1 MRKSFLAAITIAT
14 IMASCTTSTDEMT
27 GIESLSTDAAS
38 TITSYISNNYPD
50 TKLVTSVKSSG
61 NVSVVLNTGEEL
73 TFSTSGTFLAYSNN
87 ASDGLLADS
96 LGIPCDSTRNDSI
109 RAGHDHGGKGGKHGD
124 KGGKHGDKGGKGGK
138 GGKHGNDST
147 FAGGKHGHDR
157 HFRNEIAIDSLSA
170 DINTYLSTNYSG
182 YTVLHAESDT
192 ICEGPVTEVLV
203 VTGGAQPLKLV
214 FDASNVYLMKAER
227 FAYAIVPA
235 EVSTAVTTNY
245 STYNVMKKCEKQ
257 TLPDGS
263 IKYVVHLRSSD
274 THKVVTF
281 NADGSVSCEK

>member
-27 GIESLSTDAAS
+27 GIESLTTDAAS

-50 TKLVTSVKSSG
+50 TKLVTSVKSGG
-61 NVSVVLNTGEEL
+61 NVSVILNTGEEL

-87 ASDGLLADS
+87 AGDGLLADS

-109 RAGHDHGGKGGKHGD
+109 RAGHNHGGKGGKHGD
-124 KGGKHGDKGGKGGK
+124 NGGKHGGK

-157 HFRNEIAIDSLSA
+157 HFRNEIAIDSLST
-170 DINTYLSTNYSG
+170 DINTYVSTNYSG

-192 ICEGPVTEVLV
+192 ICEGAVTEVLV
-203 VTGGAQPLKLV
+203 AIGGAQPVKLV

-227 FAYAIVPA
+227 FAYAAVPA
-235 EVSTAVTTNY
+235 EVSTAVTTNF
-245 STYNVMKKCEKQ
+245 STYSVMKKCEKQ

-263 IKYVVHLRSSD
+263 IKYVVHLRSTD
-274 THKVVTF
+274 AHKVVTF
-281 NADGSVSCEK
+281 NADGTVSCEK

>member
-27 GIESLSTDAAS
+27 GIESLTTDAAS
-38 TITSYISNNYPD
+38 TITTYISNNYPD
-50 TKLVTSVKSSG
+50 TKLVTSVKSGG
-61 NVSVVLNTGEEL
+61 NVSVILNTGEEL

-87 ASDGLLADS
+87 AGDGVLADS
-96 LGIPCDSTRNDSI
+96 LGIPCDSTRIDSI
-109 RAGHDHGGKGGKHGD
+109 RAGHNHGGKGGKHGD
-124 KGGKHGDKGGKGGK
+124 KGGKHGGK

-147 FAGGKHGHDR
+147 FDGGKHGHDR

-170 DINTYLSTNYSG
+170 DINTYVSTNYSG

-192 ICEGPVTEVLV
+192 ICEGAVTEVLV
-203 VTGGAQPLKLV
+203 AIGGAQPLKLV

-227 FAYAIVPA
+227 FAYADVPA
-235 EVSTAVTTNY
+235 EVSTAVTTNF
-245 STYNVMKKCEKQ
+245 STYSVMKKCEKQ

-263 IKYVVHLRSSD
+263 IKYVVHFRSTD
-274 THKVVTF
+274 AHKVATF
-281 NADGSVSCEK
+281 NADGSVSCEN

>member
-27 GIESLSTDAAS
+27 GIESLTTDAAS

-50 TKLVTSVKSSG
+50 TKLVTSVKSGG
-61 NVSVVLNTGEEL
+61 NVSVILNTGEEL

-87 ASDGLLADS
+87 AGDGLLADS

-109 RAGHDHGGKGGKHGD
+109 RAGHNHGGKGGKHGD
-124 KGGKHGDKGGKGGK
+124 NGGKHGGK

-170 DINTYLSTNYSG
+170 DINTYVSTNYSG

-192 ICEGPVTEVLV
+192 ICEGAVTEVLV
-203 VTGGAQPLKLV
+203 AIGGAQPVKLV

-227 FAYAIVPA
+227 FVYADVPA
-235 EVSTAVTTNY
+235 EVSTAVTTNFSMY
-245 STYNVMKKCEKQ
+245 SVMKKCEKQ

-263 IKYVVHLRSSD
+263 IKYVVHLRSTD
-274 THKVVTF
+274 AHKVVTF
-281 NADGSVSCEK
+281 NTDGSVSCEK